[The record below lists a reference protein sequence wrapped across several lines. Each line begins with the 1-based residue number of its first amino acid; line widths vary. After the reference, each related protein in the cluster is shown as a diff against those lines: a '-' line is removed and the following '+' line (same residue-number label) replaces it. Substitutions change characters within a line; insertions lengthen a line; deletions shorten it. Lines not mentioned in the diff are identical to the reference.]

1 MKRHLTLLLL
11 FFLSLQ
17 WSLPSLA
24 HAENSES
31 HAPSESTDT
40 SGLIPSQQDLE
51 FTKRSNSLGHLF
63 FKEIPRDLGLSM
75 KTAFWGWG
83 ALYFA
88 LGSGVTGG
96 LYFVDDD
103 VLNGWEKNT
112 LFGATGNEVLGWT
125 FSPYVLAPTSLALW
139 IAGAHTQHPK
149 LALTGRALTES
160 LALSLGITAITKFA
174 FRRER
179 PNDEGNFSF
188 PSAHTTA
195 AFSTAAV
202 LTTFYGWK
210 GALPGYSM
218 AMIVSLNRL
227 DSQAHF
233 LSDVVM
239 GAVIG
244 TVVGLGT
251 AKFLRKEHPNLFLSP
266 QVTHEQAGLQIHY
279 LF

>member
-1 MKRHLTLLLL
+1 MKRALNFLLLIC
-11 FFLSLQ
+11 LSLQ
-17 WSLPSLA
+17 WTLPSLV
-24 HAENSES
+24 HAETNANNKLPE
-31 HAPSESTDT
+31 ATQN
-40 SGLIPSQQDLE
+40 SGLVPSQKDLE
-51 FTKRSNSLGHLF
+51 FTQRSNSLGHLF

-75 KTAFWGWG
+75 KEAFWGWG

-96 LYFVDDD
+96 LYFVDND
-103 VLNGWEKNT
+103 VLSGWEKNT

-139 IAGAHTQHPK
+139 IAGAHTGHPK

-160 LALSLGITAITKFA
+160 LALSLGISAITKFA

-179 PNDEGNFSF
+179 PNDAGNFSF
-188 PSAHTTA
+188 PSARTTA

-218 AMIVSLNRL
+218 AVIVSLNRL
-227 DSQAHF
+227 DSQDHF

-251 AKFLRKEHPNLFLSP
+251 AKFLRKDHPRLFLAP
-266 QVTHEQAGLQIHY
+266 QVTHEQAGLQINY